1 MSKKPNSFV
10 RFFGESGAPKSAFEI
25 NWPLASGSHDQ
36 WNQNLLL
43 ILLLTLQYKQ
53 FVLKV
58 LFQIGVIVINESIHY
73 VYAFELQLAV
83 NIQSIQY
90 FCSYL
95 YVAKSV
101 KPIEFRDSTLVNI
114 L

>member
-1 MSKKPNSFV
+1 MLWYSLGLSMTFCLN
-10 RFFGESGAPKSAFEI
+10 
-25 NWPLASGSHDQ
+25 LSHH
-36 WNQNLLL
+36 
-43 ILLLTLQYKQ
+43 TVLQYKQ

-58 LFQIGVIVINESIHY
+58 LFQIGVIVINESLHY

-95 YVAKSV
+95 YVAKSL
-101 KPIEFRDSTLVNI
+101 KPIEF
-114 L
+114 